1 MYSFDSRV
9 RYSET
14 DENGTLSVTAAV
26 NYFQDCS
33 TFQSED
39 LGVGVRYLT
48 EHGRAWWLSSWQI
61 VFDRCPALGEP
72 IVIATYPYDFKGIY
86 GYRNFM
92 ILDREGN
99 YLVRANS
106 VWFLY
111 DLKAGHPIRVTE
123 ADVSCYGSPKAEP
136 LPMDYAAGKLA
147 PLKEYHEEKRLV
159 VGRHHIDTNHHMNNA
174 RYAEMAAE
182 FLPANFRVGEL
193 RMEYRKAAVLGD
205 VIVPR
210 TGFKDGG
217 IAVELCSPE
226 GERYAAAH
234 FFEKRGKV

>member
-1 MYSFDSRV
+1 MYTFDSRV

-14 DENGTLSVTAAV
+14 DEKGTLSVTAAV

-39 LGVGVRYLT
+39 VGRGVRYFE

-72 IVIATYPYDFKGIY
+72 IVIATYPYDFRGIY

-92 ILDREGN
+92 ILDRDGN

-111 DLKAGHPIRVTE
+111 DLKEGRPVRVTE
-123 ADVSCYGSPKAEP
+123 EDVRPYGDLKAEP
-136 LPMDYAAGKLA
+136 LPMDYAAGKLET
-147 PLKEYHEEKRLV
+147 LKEYREEKRLV

-174 RYAEMAAE
+174 RYAEIAAE
-182 FLPANFRVGEL
+182 FLPENFQVGEL

-210 TGFKDGG
+210 TGQSGGG
-217 IAVELCSPE
+217 ITVELYSPA
-226 GERYAAAH
+226 GERYGAAW
-234 FFEKRGKV
+234 FLEKRGKV